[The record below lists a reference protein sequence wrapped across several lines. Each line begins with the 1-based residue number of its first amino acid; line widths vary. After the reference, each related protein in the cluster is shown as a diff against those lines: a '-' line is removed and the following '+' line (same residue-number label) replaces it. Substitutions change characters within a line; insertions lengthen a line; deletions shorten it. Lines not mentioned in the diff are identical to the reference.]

1 MKRIIATATTAL
13 FIATTASTLFPVA
26 AGALEAAPATNAPP
40 AVTTPAPAPGAPQ
53 AAAMDPETRRLI
65 TLLATSV
72 LAQFAAQASKGSFEN
87 FDPGP
92 MVESALRGAIDSGAV
107 NRIID
112 RLVDQAGSSIGANGT
127 VSADDPF
134 TPEMRALIKVALS
147 GAVMMAK
154 NEITRSLKDDL
165 QPAAPPVAK
174 PAQQP
179 SSVMNK
185 DEGRN

>member
-13 FIATTASTLFPVA
+13 FIATTASALFPSA
-26 AGALEAAPATNAPP
+26 AGALEAAPA
-40 AVTTPAPAPGAPQ
+40 VTTQAPASGAPQ

-72 LAQFAAQASKGSFEN
+72 LAQFAAQASKGSLEN

-92 MVESALRGAIDSGAV
+92 MMESALRGALDSGAI
-107 NRIID
+107 NRLID
-112 RLVDQAGSSIGANGT
+112 RLVDQAGSSINANGT
-127 VSADDPF
+127 NDAADAL

-147 GAVMMAK
+147 GAVTLAK

-165 QPAAPPVAK
+165 QPAAPVQAK
-174 PAQQP
+174 PAPQA
-179 SSVMNK
+179 SSVLSK